1 MEIWKDITGYEGLY
15 MISNLGNVKSL
26 VGFNG
31 KEYYNRDL
39 ILRQTL
45 TTTGYYKVELY
56 KQKKRKS
63 LKVHRLVAI
72 HFIDNYLCKEVVNHL
87 DGDKLNNKVEN
98 LEWCTTRE
106 NVIHAIETG
115 LTPRAHISKEELGK
129 LYTDKNMTLREI
141 SEKTKVGPIRLAKL
155 LNDYGIKRRKPGY
168 KLNKYNIDLDIL
180 LSELKDSKTD
190 KELSEKY
197 KCPSNLIARR
207 KYQFKKKGE
216 L

>member
-1 MEIWKDITGYEGLY
+1 
-15 MISNLGNVKSL
+15 
-26 VGFNG
+26 
-31 KEYYNRDL
+31 
-39 ILRQTL
+39 
-45 TTTGYYKVELY
+45 
-56 KQKKRKS
+56 
-63 LKVHRLVAI
+63 
-72 HFIDNYLCKEVVNHL
+72 
-87 DGDKLNNKVEN
+87 
-98 LEWCTTRE
+98 
-106 NVIHAIETG
+106 
-115 LTPRAHISKEELGK
+115 
-129 LYTDKNMTLREI
+129 MTLREI
-141 SEKTKVGPIRLAKL
+141 SEKTKVGLIRLAKL